1 MNRSMTTTR
10 MAAMSTPRNTPT
22 LSMTPS
28 SHLPEFQLN
37 LPVQSLQANAGIV
50 EVPLGLHKDRP
61 SVVVRRFRVG

>member
-1 MNRSMTTTR
+1 MR

-37 LPVQSLQANAGIV
+37 LPVQSLQAFTGVV
-50 EVPLGLHKDRP
+50 EVPLGLQQACP